1 MLVKE
6 GSLLDLEMIQRKS
19 NLALRRGG
27 EPFAGG
33 EDKQEEQQESQKKNK
48 KISSLTPS
56 LEEE

>member
-1 MLVKE
+1 
-6 GSLLDLEMIQRKS
+6 MIQRKS

-27 EPFAGG
+27 REGSLLQA
-33 EDKQEEQQESQKKNK
+33 EKTNKKNNK